1 MGKAYNLENIL
12 VTWGSDFGYF
22 DAYSTFGLIDDIILF
37 LKKRASNL
45 KFIYSTVE

>member
-12 VTWGSDFGYF
+12 VTWGSDFGYI

-37 LKKRASNL
+37 LKDRAPKLN
-45 KFIYSTVE
+45 FIFSTVE